1 MKSCQEIT
9 RMISDGMDRDL
20 DWAAQLGIRA
30 HLLMCGSCS
39 EFARQLQ
46 ALRAYSRALF
56 NHLHE
61 AADHHED

>member
-20 DWAAQLGIRA
+20 DWTEQIGIRA
-30 HLLMCGSCS
+30 HLLMCESCS
-39 EFARQLQ
+39 NFAQQVR

-56 NHLHE
+56 DHLHE
-61 AADHHED
+61 AAARPKE